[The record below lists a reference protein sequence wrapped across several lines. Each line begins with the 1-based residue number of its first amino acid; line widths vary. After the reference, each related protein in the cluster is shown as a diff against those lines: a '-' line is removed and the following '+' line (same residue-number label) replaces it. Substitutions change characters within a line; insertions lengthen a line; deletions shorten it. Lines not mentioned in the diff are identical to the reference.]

1 MDYLPAAL
9 DDRVRSE
16 LRENEQMV
24 WAGQPRPG
32 RFLRASLPMALF
44 GLPFTAFAVVAI
56 YTAYNKFTAGDDP
69 GGPRG
74 FGAIILPLFSVPF
87 LLVGLGML
95 TSPYWMYRRALKTCY
110 CLTNGRA
117 IVWTVGWFGS
127 LEVRS
132 YQAEQLGK
140 MTRRDY
146 ADGSGD
152 LVFEEFLT
160 VSRDSDGY
168 SRSQRTERGFIAV
181 ENVREVED
189 LLRHTLLK
197 TA

>member
-1 MDYLPAAL
+1 
-9 DDRVRSE
+9 
-16 LRENEQMV
+16 
-24 WAGQPRPG
+24 
-32 RFLRASLPMALF
+32 MALF
-44 GLPFTAFAVVAI
+44 GLPFAAFAVFAI
-56 YTAYNKFTAGDDP
+56 YPAYNMFTAGDGL

-74 FGAIILPLFSVPF
+74 FAAFILPLFAVPF
-87 LLVGLGML
+87 LLVGLWML
-95 TSPYWMYRRALKTCY
+95 TSPYWMYQRAVKTCY
-110 CLTNGRA
+110 CLTNERA
-117 IVWTVGWFGS
+117 ILWTVGWFGS

-146 ADGSGD
+146 ADGSGN
-152 LVFEEFLT
+152 LVFEEFLS

-197 TA
+197 TT